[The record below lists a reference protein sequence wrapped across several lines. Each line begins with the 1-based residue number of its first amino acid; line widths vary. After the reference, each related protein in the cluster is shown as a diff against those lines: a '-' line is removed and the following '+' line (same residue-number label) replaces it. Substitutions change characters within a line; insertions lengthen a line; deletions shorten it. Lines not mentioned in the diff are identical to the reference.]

1 MKVKCQWSPRIE
13 FTVHIEWLPDM
24 KLKHSVLPV
33 RCTLIPDGYYCSV
46 IVS

>member
-1 MKVKCQWSPRIE
+1 MKVEDSKMPAVPRSE

-33 RCTLIPDGYYCSV
+33 RGTLNS
-46 IVS
+46 